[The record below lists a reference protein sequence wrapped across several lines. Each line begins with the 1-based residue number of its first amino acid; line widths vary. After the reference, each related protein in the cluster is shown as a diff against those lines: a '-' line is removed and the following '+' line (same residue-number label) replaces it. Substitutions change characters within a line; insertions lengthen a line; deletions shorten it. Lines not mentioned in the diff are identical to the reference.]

1 MASPEYELRMAMR
14 AMLETEEFERP
25 TGSVLD
31 QLRELYGSNQAI
43 ATEAGLPTAA
53 QAVKA
58 HRQRYPRAR
67 KTTLERISR
76 DARRNRQSFLRNLQR
91 YEDGTRRPKTMES
104 RLASLRDEGVEEREA
119 LGSLGGIAQR
129 FVDEGVTVSGSFEIT
144 VSDDTRDRG
153 RISNVGIRAFLDGR
167 FVDAVA
173 EKNWARAAGL
183 FFNDG
188 WSRAYGIGRF
198 GGIVDSVSG
207 LELDFGLAG
216 ASTVD
221 GISSRRRTA

>member
-1 MASPEYELRMAMR
+1 MASPAYELRAAMR
-14 AMLETEEFERP
+14 AMLETDEFEPP
-25 TGSVLD
+25 TGPVVD

-58 HRQRYPRAR
+58 HRQRYPKAR
-67 KTTLERISR
+67 KTTLERIR
-76 DARRNRQSFLRNLQR
+76 KDARRNRQSFLRNLQR

-104 RLASLRDEGVEEREA
+104 RLEELRDRAVEEREA
-119 LGSLGGIAQR
+119 LGSVAGIAAR
-129 FVDEGVTVSGSFEIT
+129 FVEEGVTVSGSFEVT

-153 RISNVGIRAFLDGR
+153 RIPNVGIRSFLDGR
-167 FVDAVA
+167 FVDAVS
-173 EKNWARAAGL
+173 ERNWDRAAEL

-198 GGIVDSVSG
+198 GGIVDSVGG

-216 ASTVD
+216 ATTVD
-221 GISSRRRTA
+221 GISTRKRTA